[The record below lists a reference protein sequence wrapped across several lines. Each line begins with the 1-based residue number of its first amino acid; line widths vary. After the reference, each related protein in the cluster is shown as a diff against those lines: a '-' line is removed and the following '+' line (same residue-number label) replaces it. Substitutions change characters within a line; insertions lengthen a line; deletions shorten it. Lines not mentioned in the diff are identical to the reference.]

1 MLKKALKVV
10 SFYLLKGLYTGFDV
24 GIVYEVTDFSFKA
37 YDVHFAVDPRTL
49 GFLLVREVCASFE
62 EVRLE
67 RRVALLLLSV
77 SL

>member
-1 MLKKALKVV
+1 MFKEALEVIF
-10 SFYLLKGLYTGFDV
+10 FYLLKGLDTGFDV
-24 GIVYEVTDFSFKA
+24 RIVYEATDFGFKA

-49 GFLLVREVCASFE
+49 GFLLVREVCASFK

-67 RRVALLLLSV
+67 RRVPLLLLSV

>member
-1 MLKKALKVV
+1 MLKEALKIV
-10 SFYLLKGLYTGFDV
+10 SFYLLKGLDTGFDV
-24 GIVYEVTDFSFKA
+24 GIVYEATNFGFKA

-49 GFLLVREVCASFE
+49 GFLLVREVCASFK

-67 RRVALLLLSV
+67 RRVPLLLLSV